1 MWILA
6 FVVARSAF
14 AAWAAATRATFG
26 TGRVAEL
33 RGWAVRAPSLAAV
46 LAVVVLASIGLPGLA
61 AAEARGQLVSLV
73 LDGPVAL
80 VVLVGTLSP
89 LLYYGRVFAIGMQR
103 AGVGPRIAWRPV
115 LDRIDLTDVRA
126 SLRRAWTDNRLVA
139 ATAGAGLLAIL
150 ALVVSAG
157 AFGAPEAAAGLPPAI
172 GESVESFTPGQST
185 EPAASDLPGSSD
197 APSAEP
203 GTASPEPSGEPSP
216 TAS

>member
-1 MWILA
+1 
-6 FVVARSAF
+6 
-14 AAWAAATRATFG
+14 
-26 TGRVAEL
+26 
-33 RGWAVRAPSLAAV
+33 
-46 LAVVVLASIGLPGLA
+46 
-61 AAEARGQLVSLV
+61 
-73 LDGPVAL
+73 
-80 VVLVGTLSP
+80 
-89 LLYYGRVFAIGMQR
+89 
-103 AGVGPRIAWRPV
+103 V